1 MSTASAK
8 KSRPWRR
15 KLQRRPKKNI
25 HLNYIKNERSCK
37 YGNVPKI
44 VTGNGARR
52 LLERFDYEVPKIINN
67 ILDPNTKAT
76 AKRKITMTMTFAP
89 TDDRVGISAELEV
102 KVGLAPTLPV
112 QTFLYVCSN
121 PETGGMQVVEMVPEV
136 PGQQVLDGG
145 EQEPAA
151 VLKLVK

>member
-1 MSTASAK
+1 MGWLS
-8 KSRPWRR
+8 P
-15 KLQRRPKKNI
+15 
-25 HLNYIKNERSCK
+25 
-37 YGNVPKI
+37 
-44 VTGNGARR
+44 
-52 LLERFDYEVPKIINN
+52 
-67 ILDPNTKAT
+67 
-76 AKRKITMTMTFAP
+76 
-89 TDDRVGISAELEV
+89 
-102 KVGLAPTLPV
+102 LPV

>member
-1 MSTASAK
+1 MEMSP
-8 KSRPWRR
+8 KSLLEMAR
-15 KLQRRPKKNI
+15 
-25 HLNYIKNERSCK
+25 
-37 YGNVPKI
+37 
-44 VTGNGARR
+44 GAF
-52 LLERFDYEVPKIINN
+52 LERFDYEVPKIINN
-67 ILDPNTKAT
+67 ILDPNT
-76 AKRKITMTMTFAP
+76 KITMTMTFAP